1 MRVAFITGASS
12 GIGAGVARELHR
24 RGWAVG
30 LIARRE
36 DRLAELATELGQR
49 VAYAVADV
57 GQADEVT
64 EAVSALEAALG
75 PCHLML
81 ANAGIG
87 DARNSRD
94 FSVSAVKKVL
104 NVNVE
109 GVIHAIGAVLPGMV
123 ERNTGAIAVTS
134 SVAGYLPV
142 PNFGPYCAS
151 KAYVSALM
159 EAMRLDLRHTSI
171 SVTTI
176 HPGYVVSELTDQN
189 AFYMPFL
196 MSTQRAARII
206 VNGLERGRAE
216 INFPW
221 QMVALVKMARWI
233 PKWIFDPVITRFA
246 PVKPKQQE
254 LA

>member
-36 DRLAELATELGQR
+36 ERLAELATELGQR
-49 VAYAVADV
+49 VSYAVADV
-57 GQADEVT
+57 GQADEVM

-151 KAYVSALM
+151 KAYVSSLM

-246 PVKPKQQE
+246 PVKPKQKE
-254 LA
+254 RA